1 MYPNLVVRRVEKR
14 TTLRDFMKNLG
25 EEYLYAFD
33 RGVLGVMVNDR
44 AVFPEAELKVG
55 DRVVVFPVVAGG

>member
-1 MYPNLVVRRVEKR
+1 
-14 TTLRDFMKNLG
+14 MKNLG